1 MVIQHNM
8 PAINSLGKLSVNTA
22 NVEKVSEQLSSGF
35 RINRAAD
42 DAAGLAVSEK
52 MRSQLAGLKQASRN
66 CQDGINIAQ
75 TFEGALSE
83 SHSIIERCKELAM
96 EAANGNYD
104 NPTDRAAL
112 ELEFRQ
118 LCDEI
123 NAISDTDYNGVVML
137 NGGKL
142 ACAKNTDLGWLDPIN
157 VGWSENPLINMT
169 DDPDFYMQIS
179 KLPALDEMTII
190 TEDEYKALE
199 QFNSSKVIV
208 DMENGRASF
217 KFAGDPVP
225 EGISISTRGN
235 TGYVSLNSASGPVE
249 IAKITLPNVQ
259 RAVTTSGVGRW
270 SSSSQK
276 FSGIKTPESVALPSP
291 NSGAANKAKRQT
303 YDTWIRSVPTVT
315 FKVSDDLQSFTISS
329 GGNNVKDYTP
339 DKVYNINDTVTL
351 LSTPPCDT
359 YPVTWDPSIV
369 KPGATFSVSASTYSE
384 KSVSMP
390 TKYKYNA
397 NGAIARD
404 PNGNYICYGKTPATV
419 SAANNRQCF
428 LDHGSEGFT
437 VKYKD
442 NYPSA
447 GKWSLTITN
456 YDTSQDSTG
465 GTVSGTTFTTDNQ
478 AVITKYLNELGIN
491 LSSMTTTME
500 SELSKARAQGNQFA
514 SVNYYKG
521 EPNGFVPMVAN
532 DTYSFSFSIS
542 PPGTSRGYPTAWS
555 PNGEATA
562 LNLKEYDPKTPEK
575 GGVDYNVATVG
586 SVYTYRNDMLVDRLD
601 PGYWVDRDGNIVDL
615 EDEGI
620 YLPDEKNRGSYNDI
634 LHDGL
639 TITVGE
645 RISGATGKSIAEVR
659 LWQPD
664 EEPFTPIPD
673 DDLQGLT
680 YAENMI
686 LQSNA
691 RTKDSVNFTFVYKSS
706 AQGELICDLN
716 CSAKGLGM
724 SELDLTTQV
733 SANDAIDKLDHS
745 LNKVSMVRAC
755 FGAVQNRLGH
765 KIDNIGVTHENITAS
780 ESQIRDTDMAQT
792 MLDLTRSQI
801 LQQSAQSM
809 LAQANQLPQSTLQL
823 LG

>member
-22 NVEKVSEQLSSGF
+22 NVEKVSEQLASGF
-35 RINRAAD
+35 RINHAAD

-142 ACAKNTDLGWLDPIN
+142 ASAKNTDLGWLDPIN
-157 VGWSENPLINMT
+157 VKWAENSLINMT
-169 DDPDFYMQIS
+169 DDPNFYMQIS

-190 TEDEYKALE
+190 TEDEYRALE

-208 DMENGRASF
+208 DMDNGRASF

-225 EGISISTRGN
+225 EGISIDTRGN

-259 RAVTTSGVGRW
+259 RAVTTSGKGTW
-270 SSSSQK
+270 STTSSK
-276 FSGIKTPESVALPSP
+276 FTGIKTPDSVKLPTP
-291 NSGAANKAKRQT
+291 NSGPNNKAVRQA

-315 FKVSDDLQSFTISS
+315 FKVSDDLKTFTISS
-329 GGNNVKDYTP
+329 GGNNVKDHTP

-359 YPVTWDPSIV
+359 NPTWDPNIV
-369 KPGATFSVSASTYSE
+369 KPGATFSVSPNTYSD
-384 KSVSMP
+384 KSASMT

-397 NGAIARD
+397 NGTIARD
-404 PNGNYICYGKTPATV
+404 PDNSSVCYYTTPATV
-419 SAANNRQCF
+419 SAAKNRQCF
-428 LDHGSEGFT
+428 LDHGSESFT
-437 VKYKD
+437 LRYKD
-442 NYPSA
+442 NSPNA
-447 GKWSLTITN
+447 GTWSMTIIN
-456 YDTSQDSTG
+456 FDTSQSTAN
-465 GTVSGTTFTTDNQ
+465 GTLNGTTFTSDNKD
-478 AVITKYLNELGIN
+478 VITTYLSELG
-491 LSSMTTTME
+491 LSLDSMTSHME
-500 SELSKARAQGNQFA
+500 TELSTARSQGNQFT
-514 SVNYYKG
+514 SRNSYNKQ
-521 EPNGFVPMVAN
+521 PNGYVPMVSN
-532 DTYSFSFSIS
+532 DTYTFSFSIS
-542 PPGTSRGYPTAWS
+542 PPSTSRNYPTAWN
-555 PNGEATA
+555 PNGTASA
-562 LNLKEYDPKTPEK
+562 LNLKEYDPKSPEK
-575 GGVDYNVATVG
+575 GGVDYAAATVG
-586 SVYTYRNDMLVDRLD
+586 NVYTYRNDKLVDRLD
-601 PGYWVDRDGNIVDL
+601 PGYWVDQDGNTVDL
-615 EDEGI
+615 EEEGI
-620 YLPDEKNRGSYNDI
+620 YLPDEKFRGSANDI
-634 LHDGL
+634 LHDRL

-645 RISGATGKSIAEVR
+645 RISGATGKSIGEVR

-664 EEPFTPIPD
+664 EEPFTPIPN

-680 YAENMI
+680 YAENMT

-724 SELDLTTQV
+724 SGLDLATQI

-755 FGAVQNRLGH
+755 FGAVQNRLEH

-780 ESQIRDTDMAQT
+780 ESQIRDTDTAQS
-792 MLDLTRSQI
+792 MIDFTRSQI

>member
-22 NVEKVSEQLSSGF
+22 NVEKVSEQLASGF

-83 SHSIIERCKELAM
+83 SHSIIKRCKELAM

-104 NPTDRAAL
+104 NPTDRAAI
-112 ELEFRQ
+112 ELEYRQ

-142 ACAKNTDLGWLDPIN
+142 ACAKNTELGWLDPIN
-157 VGWSENPLINMT
+157 VKWAENSLINMT
-169 DDPDFYMQIS
+169 DDPNFYMQIS

-190 TEDEYKALE
+190 TEDEYRALE

-208 DMENGRASF
+208 DIDNGSASF
-217 KFAGDPVP
+217 KFAGDPIP
-225 EGISISTRGN
+225 EGVSIDTRGN

-259 RAVTTSGVGRW
+259 RAVTTSGKGVWGT
-270 SSSSQK
+270 SSQEFK
-276 FSGIKTPESVALPSP
+276 GIITPPSVILPTP
-291 NSGAANKAKRQT
+291 NAGAANKAVRQA

-329 GGNNVKDYTP
+329 GGNNVKDHTP
-339 DKVYNINDTVTL
+339 DKVYNINDSVTL

-359 YPVTWDPSIV
+359 NPVTWNPDIV
-369 KPGATFSVSASTYSE
+369 KPGATFSVYGSTYSE
-384 KSVSMP
+384 KPVS
-390 TKYKYNA
+390 TAKYKYNA
-397 NGAIARD
+397 NGSTARD
-404 PNGNYICYGKTPATV
+404 PSGNPICYSKRFATV
-419 SAANNRQCF
+419 SAAKNRQCF
-428 LDHGSEGFT
+428 LDHGSESFT
-437 VKYKD
+437 VTYKD
-442 NYPSA
+442 NHPDK
-447 GKWSLTITN
+447 GTWSLRITN

-465 GTVSGTTFTTDNQ
+465 GTVSGTTFTTDDQ
-478 AVITKYLNELGIN
+478 AVITKYLDELGVS
-491 LSSMTTTME
+491 LSSMTSSME
-500 SELSKARAQGNQFA
+500 NELSAARTDGKQFT
-514 SVNYYKG
+514 SIYDYKG
-521 EPNGFVPMVAN
+521 APNGYIPMVPN
-532 DTYSFSFSIS
+532 DTYTFSFSIS
-542 PPGTSRGYPTAWS
+542 APGTVRGYPNAWN
-555 PNGEATA
+555 PNGTATV
-562 LNLKEYDPKTPEK
+562 LNMKEYDPNNPER
-575 GGVDYNVATVG
+575 GGVDYDVATVG
-586 SVYTYRNDMLVDRLD
+586 NVYTYHNDMLVDRLD
-601 PGYWVDRDGNIVDL
+601 PGYWVDQDGNVVEL
-615 EDEGI
+615 EEEGI
-620 YLPDEKNRGSYNDI
+620 YLPDEKNRGNSNDI

-645 RISGATGKSIAEVR
+645 RISGATGKSIGEVQ
-659 LWQPD
+659 LWQPG
-664 EEPFTPIPD
+664 EEPFTPIPN

-680 YAENMI
+680 YAENMV
-686 LQSNA
+686 LQTNA
-691 RTKDSVNFTFVYKSS
+691 RTKDSVNFTFVYNSG

-724 SELDLTTQV
+724 SGLDLTTQI
-733 SANDAIDKLDHS
+733 SANIAIDRLDYS
-745 LNKVSMVRAC
+745 LNKISMVRAC
-755 FGAVQNRLGH
+755 FGAVQNRLEH
-765 KIDNIGVTHENITAS
+765 KIDNISVTHENITAS

-792 MLDLTRSQI
+792 MIDLTRSQI

>member
-22 NVEKVSEQLSSGF
+22 NVEKVSEQLASGF

-142 ACAKNTDLGWLDPIN
+142 ACAKNTDIGWLDPIN
-157 VGWSENPLINMT
+157 VRWAENSLINMT
-169 DDPDFYMQIS
+169 DDPNFYMQIS

-190 TEDEYKALE
+190 TEDEYRALE

-208 DMENGRASF
+208 DMDNGRASF

-225 EGISISTRGN
+225 EGISIDTRGN

-259 RAVTTSGVGRW
+259 RAVTTSGVGTW
-270 SSSSQK
+270 STSSSGFK
-276 FSGIKTPESVALPSP
+276 GIVTPKSVIPPSP
-291 NSGAANKAKRQT
+291 DAGAANKAVRQA

-315 FKVSDDLQSFTISS
+315 FKVSDDLKSFTISS
-329 GGNNVKDYTP
+329 GGDRVQGHTP

-351 LSTPPCDT
+351 LSTPPCET
-359 YPVTWDPSIV
+359 TPVTWNPDIV
-369 KPGATFSVSASTYSE
+369 KPGATFSVSPNSYTSRSSSLSRS
-384 KSVSMP
+384 KTV
-390 TKYKYNA
+390 
-397 NGAIARD
+397 NGRVETD
-404 PNGNYICYGKTPATV
+404 PNGNPVTYSKSVISV
-419 SAANNRQCF
+419 SDTKVRQCF
-428 LDHGSEGFT
+428 LDHGSESFSVT
-437 VKYKD
+437 YKD
-442 NYPSA
+442 NNPDK
-447 GKWSLTITN
+447 GTWSLRITN

-465 GTVSGTTFTTDNQ
+465 GTVSGTTFTTDDQ
-478 AVITKYLNELGIN
+478 TVITKYLNELGVS

-500 SELSKARAQGNQFA
+500 GALKTARENDNLFTSSYSYNG
-514 SVNYYKG
+514 K
-521 EPNGFVPMVAN
+521 PNGYIPMTPN
-532 DTYSFSFSIS
+532 SSYSFSFSIS
-542 PPGTSRGYPTAWS
+542 KPGTSYGYPRAWN
-555 PNGEATA
+555 PNGAA
-562 LNLKEYDPKTPEK
+562 SVLNLKEYDPQNPEK

-586 SVYTYRNDMLVDRLD
+586 NVYTYNNDQLVDRLD
-601 PGYWVDRDGNIVDL
+601 PGYWTDQNGNVVDL
-615 EDEGI
+615 EEEGI
-620 YLPDEKNRGSYNDI
+620 YLPAESLRGVANDI

-664 EEPFTPIPD
+664 EEPFTPIPN

-680 YAENMI
+680 YAENMT

-691 RTKDSVNFTFVYKSS
+691 RTKDSVNFTFIYKSS

-724 SELDLTTQV
+724 SGLDLTTQI

-755 FGAVQNRLGH
+755 FGAVQNRLEH

-780 ESQIRDTDMAQT
+780 ESQIRDTDMAQS
-792 MLDLTRSQI
+792 MIDFTRSQI